1 MALVDFRR
9 NFGSPLLR
17 PDTDLSSVNSYIF
30 LSNLGL
36 HESTVGVAFSHIY
49 SGENT
54 SELMATFLHAESAFR
69 ARDHVRP
76 RRQWGPGHDHVNC
89 EEFQ

>member
-9 NFGSPLLR
+9 NFGSPL
-17 PDTDLSSVNSYIF
+17 DTDLSSVNSYIF

-49 SGENT
+49 SGVNT
-54 SELMATFLHAESAFR
+54 SELMASENRHFYMLNQHSA
-69 ARDHVRP
+69 HVIMSVP
-76 RRQWGPGHDHVNC
+76 AANGAQRRSDMIT
-89 EEFQ
+89 